1 MAEQA
6 EGTIEIE
13 ATPKEIMEVI
23 ADFEAYPEWSD
34 VKAVAVK
41 DRDPDGRAKVVAF
54 EVGMMGFTA
63 KYSLEYEYQSDDAG
77 ISWTTADAEGA
88 VKDVEGEYVLE
99 PSDGMTVVT
108 YRLTVEL
115 GVPVMGFLKRQG
127 EKMIIK
133 NALHGLKERV
143 EGG

>member
-13 ATPKEIMEVI
+13 ATPKEIMGVI

-34 VKAVAVK
+34 VKAVTVK

-63 KYSLEYEYQSDDAG
+63 KYSLEYEYQPDDAG
-77 ISWTTADAEGA
+77 VSWTTADAEGA
-88 VKDVEGEYVLE
+88 VTDVEGEYVLE
-99 PSDGMTVVT
+99 AQNGATMVT
-108 YRLTVEL
+108 YRLTVEVA
-115 GVPVMGFLKRQG
+115 VPAPGFIKRQA